1 MQVILTEDVHNLGKI
16 GDLVTVKVGYGRNF
30 LLPRKLAIVASVKNK
45 ARLEHEKRLVSHQL
59 SKARTDAETIKKR
72 LGDLSITIAR
82 KVGEQDKLY
91 GSVTALDIAQ
101 ALADEGISLD
111 RRKILLNEPIKALG
125 VYQVPVRLQAD
136 ISGEVKVWVVA
147 E

>member
-30 LLPRKLAIVASVKNK
+30 LLPRKMAITASVKNQ

-59 SKARTDAETIKKR
+59 ATARADAETLKKR
-72 LGDLSITIAR
+72 LADLSITIAR

-91 GSVTALDIAQ
+91 GSVTAQDVAQ

-111 RRKILLNEPIKALG
+111 RRKIVLPEPIKALG
-125 VYQVPVRLQAD
+125 VYQVPVHLQAD
-136 ISGEVKVWVVA
+136 ISGELKVWVVA